1 MIGICVIVDL
11 VYYAKL
17 LHFKIV
23 EYQQTLQLAV
33 AVRNDETR
41 EDNEN
46 PPCVHIIGLNNIT
59 YNPEVISET
68 TLIVMYILGIL
79 IYSPYMYIVLY
90 NQGDSGIPWLSE
102 FKLFFCDL
110 LQHVACSLFG
120 PIILYA
126 KSTHMRKFLHQ
137 RVKNFY
143 NQNNIIP

>member
-23 EYQQTLQLAV
+23 EYQQTLQQAV

-46 PPCVHIIGLNNIT
+46 QPCVHIFGLNNIM

-68 TLIVMYILGIL
+68 TLTVMYILGIL
-79 IYSPYMYIVLY
+79 WQLSVLQY
-90 NQGDSGIPWLSE
+90 
-102 FKLFFCDL
+102 
-110 LQHVACSLFG
+110 
-120 PIILYA
+120 
-126 KSTHMRKFLHQ
+126 
-137 RVKNFY
+137 
-143 NQNNIIP
+143 

>member
-1 MIGICVIVDL
+1 MIVDL

-23 EYQQTLQLAV
+23 EYQQTLQQAV

-46 PPCVHIIGLNNIT
+46 QPCVRIIGLNNIM

-68 TLIVMYILGIL
+68 TLTVMYILGISVF
-79 IYSPYMYIVLY
+79 SPYVYIVLY

-126 KSTHMRKFLHQ
+126 KSSHMRKFLHQ
-137 RVKNFY
+137 RVNKFY